1 MKKFRFFLSLAKERD
16 WLEEMATQGWL
27 LTNITF
33 SGVIYTFKEVEPCEK
48 VYEVERFAAS
58 LNPSISELTAR
69 TSAMDIATQFGWEVV
84 THDTN
89 MNYYF
94 VKDKAGDETDEFYD
108 DEEMRRDRAER
119 YRKEYSIE
127 QPLGFLLGDVFLSF
141 FFIILYFA
149 FGHSSTLLITYL
161 LLTTFELLCIYGCMH
176 TGQLAYKELCMSR
189 KEWELHKKYSE
200 KKRFNKVQQLRSYLQ
215 EKSEFGLSLKGYEDG
230 RYLFEEDTNRYNYFV
245 DTKACLKKR
254 LKNEGTSFT
263 DESKNWLNISLKW
276 HETSM
281 ANAAQYGLKP
291 VAVIN
296 KTVLV
301 YKRPYSDNPLPW
313 ENGNANLNLASSTLT
328 YALFMLVCFIFG
340 GICGLIAALI
350 F

>member
-16 WLEEMATQGWL
+16 WLEEMASQGWL

-33 SGVIYTFKEVEPCEK
+33 SGVIYTFKQIEPCDK

-69 TSAMDIATQFGWEVV
+69 ASAMDIAAQFGWEVV

-108 DEEMRRDRAER
+108 DEETRKERAER

-127 QPLGFLLGDVFLSF
+127 QPLGLLLGDVFLSF

-149 FGHSSTLLITYL
+149 FGHSSTLLIIYL

-176 TGQLAYKELCMSR
+176 MGQLAYKEFCMSR
-189 KEWELHKKYSE
+189 KEWELYKKYGE
-200 KKRFNKVQQLRSYLQ
+200 KKHFNKVQQLRSYLQ

-230 RYLFEEDTNRYNYFV
+230 RYLFEEDSNRYNYFV
-245 DTKACLKKR
+245 DTKSCLKKR
-254 LKNEGTSFT
+254 LKEEGTSFT
-263 DESKNWLNISLKW
+263 NESKDWLNISLKW
-276 HETSM
+276 YETSM
-281 ANAAQYGLKP
+281 VNAAQYGLKP

-301 YKRPYSDNPLPW
+301 YKRPYSHDPLPW
-313 ENGNANLNLASSTLT
+313 ENGNANLNLANSTLT
-328 YALFMLVCFIFG
+328 FALFLLGAFIFG
-340 GICGLIAALI
+340 GICGFIAALI